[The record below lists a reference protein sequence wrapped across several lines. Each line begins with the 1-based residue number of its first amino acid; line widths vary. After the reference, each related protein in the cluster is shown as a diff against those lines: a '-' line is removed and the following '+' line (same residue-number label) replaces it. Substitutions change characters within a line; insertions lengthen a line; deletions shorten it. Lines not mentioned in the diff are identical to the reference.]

1 MSNPRSGSTV
11 SRAISISIILAVVFV
26 FQLPAQSPPPAGGE
40 AFPVLAVLPV
50 LPGGSAHPDTAL
62 LLGDVLYSAAMEIPN
77 VRVVQTDD
85 TTESFQHDFV
95 LEGTVWEGE
104 GYQLVVT
111 VHDTRRRSV
120 IDSTVISV
128 SDGRITDGIERWRDD
143 MRIVFGA
150 LLDDRLPRQTLFLLE
165 EGNTSLAW
173 EYYLTTTSQGQSIPP
188 EVEEAIRRTLAAEI
202 RDTLPSRG
210 GLFGRPALPADA
222 PERLTEVLLLSP
234 RSNEEDLFQRLRQER
249 SLIRRSQLESLDQEV
264 RRELRRGNTAAAREL
279 LVAPEVEPLTTTHP
293 REVFDLAEAIRRE
306 ETEQTLARARAHL
319 RRSETTASRRLLS
332 EAAQPSRATDTL
344 PREVVEAMVV
354 HEQTL
359 LSRDARAIRREATP
373 DPAEPRSLRDRWVW
387 LSIGGAGSADPQE
400 RYLDG
405 GVQLGY
411 SGGYTDARS
420 LFGYTRLHRGL
431 SGSFRHAPRD
441 ESVLTRVDALAL
453 LAPSIATNLLE
464 FSLGITGG
472 ASVLWGSR
480 DVQREVLEEHAV
492 LQIGP
497 ALGLATELAVMLP
510 GQRLRAALQLTHLQ
524 TLWIPD
530 LYPTSATSVGVRIG
544 WVW

>member
-1 MSNPRSGSTV
+1 
-11 SRAISISIILAVVFV
+11 V
-26 FQLPAQSPPPAGGE
+26 FQLPAQTSPPAQSPPPSGGE

-50 LPGGSAHPDTAL
+50 RPGGSAHPDTAL

-173 EYYLTTTSQGQSIPP
+173 EYYLTTTGQGQSIPP

-202 RDTLPSRG
+202 RDTLPVRG
-210 GLFGRPALPADA
+210 GLFGRPSLPTDA
-222 PERLTEVLLLSP
+222 PEILTEILLISP
-234 RSNEEDLFQRLRQER
+234 ISDEEDLFQRLRRER
-249 SLIRRSQLESLDQEV
+249 TVLRRMQIETLEQEV
-264 RRELRRGNTAAAREL
+264 RRELRRGDTATAREL
-279 LVAPEVEPLTTTHP
+279 LVAPEVEPLTTTDP
-293 REVFDLAEAIRRE
+293 RGISALDGAIRRE
-306 ETEQTLARARAHL
+306 ETAQTLARARAHL

-332 EAAQPSRATDTL
+332 EAAQPSRDTDIL
-344 PREVVEAMVV
+344 PREVVEAMVD
-354 HEQTL
+354 HEETV
-359 LSRDARAIRREATP
+359 LSRATRAIRREATP

-387 LSIGGAGSADPQE
+387 ASIGGIGSEDPQE

-405 GVQLGY
+405 GVHLGY
-411 SGGYTDARS
+411 GAGYTDARS
-420 LFGYTRLHRGL
+420 LFGYVRLHRGV
-431 SGSFRHAPRD
+431 SAAVRHAPRD
-441 ESVLTRVDALAL
+441 QATLTRVDALAL
-453 LAPSIATNLLE
+453 FAPSIATNLLE
-464 FSLGITGG
+464 LSLGITGG
-472 ASVLWGSR
+472 GSALWGSR
-480 DVQREVLEEHAV
+480 DVQREVVEERTV

-497 ALGLATELAVMLP
+497 SLGLTTEFAVILA
-510 GQRLRAALQLTHLQ
+510 GQRLRAGLQLTYLQ

-530 LYPTSATSVGVRIG
+530 LYTTPATSVGVRIG